1 MHVTSWEFM
10 ETFSGDCGFI
20 LKSSEKPFSFSLL
33 QFLASEGF
41 VDRLGLLK
49 YSKDFQNFSSLE
61 IISLVNI
68 LEPDWFKLR
77 PFRLRCLPVM
87 FLLSR
92 TSVFKFIRW
101 LVNCL
106 TVAVFPLSDLSVSV
120 EIVISASDFDYFWK
134 ILTGATCLKY
144 LLM

>member
-1 MHVTSWEFM
+1 M

-41 VDRLGLLK
+41 VDQLGLLK

-68 LEPDWFKLR
+68 LEPD
-77 PFRLRCLPVM
+77 
-87 FLLSR
+87 
-92 TSVFKFIRW
+92 
-101 LVNCL
+101 
-106 TVAVFPLSDLSVSV
+106 
-120 EIVISASDFDYFWK
+120 
-134 ILTGATCLKY
+134 
-144 LLM
+144 